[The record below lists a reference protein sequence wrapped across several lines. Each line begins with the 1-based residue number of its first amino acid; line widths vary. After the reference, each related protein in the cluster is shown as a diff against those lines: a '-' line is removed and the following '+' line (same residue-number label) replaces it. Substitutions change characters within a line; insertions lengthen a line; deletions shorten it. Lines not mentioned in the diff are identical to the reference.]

1 VLTAEQAAFVQGD
14 VDIFLASRDE
24 ELVCDVVRVFG
35 AVVDPDGKVV
45 TLYLPDATSGRTLAN
60 ARKHPRLAAVFANL
74 LDYRTLQIKGTC
86 MDVRPATSAD
96 RGMVQRYRE
105 AYLATAQKIGLLSEL
120 ASRWVSL
127 PCTALELRAEEIY
140 GQSPTPGA
148 GALA

>member
-1 VLTAEQAAFVQGD
+1 MLSAEQAAFVQGD

-24 ELVCDVVRVFG
+24 DLVCDVVRVFG
-35 AVVDPDGKVV
+35 AVIEPDGQVV

-86 MDVRPATSAD
+86 VGVRPASSAD

-140 GQSPTPGA
+140 GQRLEAEA
-148 GALA
+148 GESA